1 MAILIYF
8 IVLLFSG
15 TTFCQEKTYV
25 LTAPKI
31 FRAGASQ
38 KVVIQAFG
46 YEEEFPV
53 NIALKSYP
61 DKLVVYSFGL
71 ASLSPA
77 NKFQDAVTLTVQPTD
92 LPRTDNS
99 EKYLCLEA
107 VSRHFSKSKKIPVSY
122 ENGFLFIQTDKPV
135 YTPDQSVKVR
145 VYSLNE
151 ELQPAL
157 RQTVLTFVD
166 PEGAE
171 VDIVEENDFT
181 GIVSFPDFKIP
192 PNPKYGIWKIK
203 AKYKKDFVTS
213 AVAKFEVKEY
223 AMPSFSIII
232 EPESN
237 FISSDKFENFRIAV
251 KASYFSNKKLPSADV
266 FLRFGIIQ
274 ESEKRMM
281 PQAMHVTRLENG
293 VAEISFN
300 SKKAASSI
308 GFDSLEALDG
318 SYLYIV
324 ASVLETMGGLSGE
337 VEFTGVK
344 FAVSPYK
351 LSLIATPLFVKP
363 GLPFFIKVQVKDT
376 MDSFV
381 GNVPV
386 TVTAKS
392 FSEEMYETELISE
405 GSESGRRITSISD
418 GTALFVVNIPSNSK
432 MLEFQVNTADPH
444 LSEENQASKTYAAK
458 AYSSLSQSYLY
469 IDWASNHKALEVGDI
484 ININVYP
491 QSHYIDKIH
500 HYSYLIT
507 SKGKIVRFGTQ
518 KRIKDLEYE
527 HLTFQITQEMVPSAR
542 LIVYYIVMG
551 EGTAELVADSV
562 WLDVEQKCGNSLDI
576 KLQTSKE
583 TLEPA
588 EVVSLT
594 MRSQPKTFVALSSI
608 DKAIY
613 GVTGRRKRAMEKVTL
628 QLEKSDLGC
637 GAGGGQNNVAV
648 FRMAGL
654 TFLTNAN
661 ADDSEEAGEPCNQVL
676 RTKRSDFREMIR
688 RKVTKYRD
696 PVIQQCCRS
705 GIRAYPISETCKDRA
720 QRIQKNK
727 ECVSAFIDCCEFAN
741 KLRLQEPNKLL
752 MLARMHY
759 EALLELGEARVRSYF
774 PESWLWEVHQ
784 LPSRSKTLSVTLP
797 DSLTTWEVQGVGI
810 SDKGICVAE
819 PLEIQVVKDIFLS
832 IYVPYSVVRGEQIE
846 LKGSVY
852 NHKTSAIKFC
862 VTIAAGDGVCTFGDS
877 ASAGSRTGIL
887 QPQPNC
893 RYKDLDGGSC
903 KFKNL
908 DGGSS
913 SAVTFRILPLEL
925 GLHTVNFT
933 LLTPRNSEIVVKTLR
948 VVPEGIRREQHAG
961 FTLDPQGVYGS
972 IKRRQEFRYKVP
984 LNLVPKTEIE
994 RSVSVKGHLLGE
1006 VIATVLSP
1014 KGLQMLTSLP
1024 RGSAEAELMSVVPVF
1039 YVFRY
1044 LEESDNWHLLGPETL
1059 KSRTQMR
1066 RKMKEGI
1073 VSISSFRSADSS
1085 YSMWKNGQAS
1095 TWLTAFA
1102 LRILGQMS
1110 QYVHVYQMSVC
1121 DSLLWLIDN
1130 CQMPDGSFNEFS
1142 NYQPVKL
1149 QGTLPREAKEKSLYL
1164 TAFSIIGIV
1173 KSLKI
1178 CPTQKIQ
1185 DARNRAGDY
1194 LAQNVELAQSPF
1206 TVAITAYALALVD
1219 PSHSSALAAFSAL
1232 KREAFVTG
1240 DPPIHRFWK
1249 DAFKTGEQP
1258 APSPATAQMVE
1269 TTAYAL
1275 LTTLLRGDENYAKP
1289 IIRWLSEE
1297 QRHGGGFYSTQD
1309 TVNALEALTEY
1320 ALLVKRLNL
1329 NMDVKV
1335 TYKNGGL
1342 LSLFKLTEDNFVGR
1356 AVTAPLKD
1364 DLYVSTGSSTGIAT
1378 VNVRTVYNTLG
1389 TSEESCNFELKIE
1402 PKRDDGRP
1410 KRDGEPL
1417 GRLEACAKYR
1427 PSAREPQSGSAH
1439 AVMDIGLVS
1448 GVEANPEDLS
1458 ILASGVDQ
1466 LIADYEIK
1474 DGHVV
1479 LQIDSVP
1486 AHKFLCVGFRI
1497 SELFHVGM
1505 LNPATFTV
1513 YEYHAPDKRC
1523 TILYNPYGNEKL
1535 VRLCEGD
1542 ECKCMEAECG
1552 KVQKRL
1558 DGSITAESRKEV
1570 ACHRDTAYVY
1580 KVAIL
1585 ARSEEGFFVK
1595 YSARLLDLYK
1605 RGQAFAQKSNEIT
1618 FVKKKTCTDVDL
1630 SPGEQYLIM
1639 GKEALKISIGYSF
1652 KFQYPLDSSTW
1663 IEWWPSNTACA
1674 SCQEFLNTMDDFAED
1689 LLISGC

>member
-1 MAILIYF
+1 MTILIYF

-15 TTFCQEKTYV
+15 TTFSQEKTYV

-31 FRAGASQ
+31 FRAGASE
-38 KVVIQAFG
+38 KVVVQAFG

-53 NIALKSYP
+53 SIALKSFP
-61 DKLVVYSFGL
+61 DKLAVYSSGRI
-71 ASLSPA
+71 SLTPA

-99 EKYLCLEA
+99 DKYLYLEA
-107 VSRHFSKSKKIPVSY
+107 VSPHFTRFKKIPVSY
-122 ENGFLFIQTDKPV
+122 ENGFLFIHTDKPV

-151 ELQPAL
+151 ELQPA
-157 RQTVLTFVD
+157 RRETVLTFVD
-166 PEGAE
+166 PEGVE
-171 VDIVEENDFT
+171 VDILEEKDFT

-223 AMPSFSIII
+223 AMPSFSIVI

-237 FISSDKFENFRIAV
+237 FISSDKFENFRIVV

-266 FLRFGIIQ
+266 FLRFGIIE

-281 PQAMHVTRLENG
+281 PQAMHVTRIENG
-293 VAEISFN
+293 VARINFN
-300 SKKAASSI
+300 SKRAASSI

-324 ASVLETMGGLSGE
+324 ASVLESSGGLSGE
-337 VEFTGVK
+337 VEFAGVR

-376 MDSFV
+376 IDDFV

-392 FSEEMYETELISE
+392 FNEQMDETELISE
-405 GSESGRRITSISD
+405 GSESGRRKTSISD
-418 GTALFVVNIPSNSK
+418 GTALFVVNIPPNSK
-432 MLEFQVNTADPH
+432 MLEFQVKTADPH
-444 LSEENQASKTYAAK
+444 LSDENQASKTYEAR

-469 IDWASNHKALEVGDI
+469 IDWASNHKTLEVGDV

-507 SKGKIVRFGTQ
+507 SKGKTVSFGTQ
-518 KRIKDLEYE
+518 ERIKDLDYE

-542 LIVYYIVMG
+542 LVVYYIVMG
-551 EGTAELVADSV
+551 EGAAELVADSV
-562 WLDVEQKCGNSLDI
+562 WLNVEQKCGNSLDSFN
-576 KLQTSKE
+576 TSI
-583 TLEPA
+583 
-588 EVVSLT
+588 VVSLT
-594 MRSQPKTFVALSSI
+594 MKTQSSSFVALSSL

-613 GVTGRRKRAMEKVTL
+613 GVTGRRKRAMEKIML

-637 GAGGGQNNVAV
+637 GAGGGQNNIAV

-661 ADDSEEAGEPCNQVL
+661 ADDSQEAGEPCNEVL
-676 RTKRSDFREMIR
+676 RTKRSDFKEKIL
-688 RKVTKYRD
+688 KEVAKYRD
-696 PVIQQCCRS
+696 PEARKCCMA
-705 GIRAYPISETCKDRA
+705 GVKAYPVSETCRERA
-720 QRIQKNK
+720 QRIRRNQR
-727 ECVSAFIDCCEFAN
+727 CISAFTDCCEFAN
-741 KLRLQEPNKLL
+741 KLRLEEPNKLL
-752 MLARMHY
+752 ILARMHF
-759 EALLELGEARVRSYF
+759 EALLELGEAQVRSYF

-784 LPSRSKTLSVTLP
+784 VSSRSKTLSVTLP

-810 SDKGICVAE
+810 SDKGICVAA

-852 NHKTSAIKFC
+852 NHKASAIKFC
-862 VTIAAGDGVCTFGDS
+862 VKIAAGDGVCTFGES
-877 ASAGSRTGIL
+877 ASARSRM
-887 QPQPNC
+887 Q
-893 RYKDLDGGSC
+893 SC

-908 DGGSS
+908 DAGSS
-913 SAVTFRILPLEL
+913 SAVTFRILPLQL

-948 VVPEGIRREQHAG
+948 VVVRKKY
-961 FTLDPQGVYGS
+961 LN
-972 IKRRQEFRYKVP
+972 RRQEFRYKVP
-984 LNLVPKTEIE
+984 PNLVPKTQID
-994 RSVSVKGHLLGE
+994 RTVSVKGHLMGE

-1014 KGLQMLTSLP
+1014 RGLQVLTSLP
-1024 RGSAEAELMSVVPVF
+1024 RGSAEAELTSIAPVF

-1059 KSRTQMR
+1059 RSRTQMR

-1073 VSISSFRSADSS
+1073 VSISSFRNADSS

-1102 LRILGQMS
+1102 LRILGQVN
-1110 QYVHVYQMSVC
+1110 QYIDLDQMSVC

-1164 TAFSIIGIV
+1164 TAFSIIGIE
-1173 KSLKI
+1173 KSMKI
-1178 CPTQKIQ
+1178 CPTQKIH
-1185 DARNRAGDY
+1185 DARSRAGDY
-1194 LAQNVELAQSPF
+1194 LEQNMQLAQSPF
-1206 TVAITAYALALVD
+1206 TVAITAYALALLD
-1219 PSHSSALAAFSAL
+1219 PNQRAAQAAFSAL

-1240 DPPIHRFWK
+1240 DPPIYRFWK
-1249 DAFKTGEQP
+1249 DAFKTEDQLT
-1258 APSPATAQMVE
+1258 PSSATAQMVE

-1289 IIRWLSEE
+1289 IIKWLSEE

-1309 TVNALEALTEY
+1309 TINALEALTEY
-1320 ALLVKRLNL
+1320 SLLVKRLNL
-1329 NMDVKV
+1329 DMDVKV
-1335 TYKNGGL
+1335 SYKNGGPL
-1342 LSLFKLTEDNFVGR
+1342 NLFKLTEDNFVGR
-1356 AVTAPLKD
+1356 TMTVN

-1378 VNVRTVYNTLG
+1378 VNVSV
-1389 TSEESCNFELKIE
+1389 
-1402 PKRDDGRP
+1402 
-1410 KRDGEPL
+1410 
-1417 GRLEACAKYR
+1417 YR
-1427 PSAREPQSGSAH
+1427 PSAREPRSGSAH

-1458 ILASGVDQ
+1458 TLASGVDQ

-1474 DGHVV
+1474 DGHVL

-1497 SELFHVGM
+1497 SELFQVGM

-1552 KVQKRL
+1552 KVQERL
-1558 DGSITAESRKEV
+1558 DRSISAESRREA
-1570 ACHRDTAYVY
+1570 ACQRDTAYGKGLSLPLSPALKCLFAAKHLVQIR
-1580 KVAIL
+1580 A
-1585 ARSEEGFFVK
+1585 A
-1595 YSARLLDLYK
+1595 
-1605 RGQAFAQKSNEIT
+1605 AFAQKNNEIT
-1618 FVKKKTCTDVDL
+1618 FVKKKTCTDVEL

-1652 KFQYPLDSSTW
+1652 RFQYPLDSSTW
-1663 IEWWPSNTACA
+1663 IEWWPSSAACT

>member
-1 MAILIYF
+1 MTLLIYF
-8 IVLLFSG
+8 ILLLFSG
-15 TTFCQEKTYV
+15 TTFSQEKTYV

-31 FRAGASQ
+31 FRAGASE
-38 KVVIQAFG
+38 KVVVQAFG

-53 NIALKSYP
+53 NIALKSFP
-61 DKLVVYSFGL
+61 DKLAVYSS
-71 ASLSPA
+71 ARISLTPA

-99 EKYLCLEA
+99 DKYLYLEA
-107 VSRHFSKSKKIPVSY
+107 VSPHFTRFKKIPVSY
-122 ENGFLFIQTDKPV
+122 ENGFLFIHTDKPI

-151 ELQPAL
+151 ELRPAQ
-157 RQTVLTFVD
+157 RETVLTFVD
-166 PEGAE
+166 PEGVQ
-171 VDIVEENDFT
+171 VDILEENDFT

-223 AMPSFSIII
+223 AMPSFSIVI

-237 FISSDKFENFRIAV
+237 FISSDKFENFRIVV

-266 FLRFGIIQ
+266 FLRFGIIE

-281 PQAMHVTRLENG
+281 PQAMHVTRIENG
-293 VAEISFN
+293 VARINFN
-300 SKKAASSI
+300 SKRAASSI

-324 ASVLETMGGLSGE
+324 ASVLESTGGLSGE
-337 VEFTGVK
+337 VEFAGVR

-376 MDSFV
+376 MDDFV
-381 GNVPV
+381 GNIPV

-392 FSEEMYETELISE
+392 LSEQMDETQLISE
-405 GSESGRRITSISD
+405 GSESGRRKTSISD

-432 MLEFQVNTADPH
+432 MLEFQVKTADPR
-444 LSEENQASKTYAAK
+444 LSDENQASKTYEAK

-469 IDWASNHKALEVGDI
+469 INWASNHKTLEVGDV

-507 SKGKIVRFGTQ
+507 SKGKIVSFGTQ
-518 KRIKDLEYE
+518 ERIKDLEYE

-551 EGTAELVADSV
+551 EEAAELVADSV
-562 WLDVEQKCGNSLDI
+562 WLNVEQKCGNSLDVS
-576 KLQTSKE
+576 SKIG
-583 TLEPA
+583 TDICGL
-588 EVVSLT
+588 VVSLT
-594 MRSQPKTFVALSSI
+594 MKTQSSSFVALSAM

-613 GVTGRRKRAMEKVTL
+613 GVTGRRRRAMEKIML

-637 GAGGGQNNVAV
+637 GAGGGQNNIAV

-661 ADDSEEAGEPCNQVL
+661 ADDSEEAAEPCNEVL
-676 RTKRSDFREMIR
+676 RTKRSDFRNKIR
-688 RKVTKYRD
+688 EEVSKYRD
-696 PVIQQCCRS
+696 PEIRQCCMA
-705 GIRAYPISETCKDRA
+705 GVKAYPVSETCRDRA
-720 QRIQKNK
+720 QRIQRNQRCIAAFKN
-727 ECVSAFIDCCEFAN
+727 CCEFAN
-741 KLRLQEPNKLL
+741 RLRLEEPNKLL
-752 MLARMHY
+752 ILARMHF
-759 EALLELGEARVRSYF
+759 EALLELDKAQVRSYF

-784 LPSRSKTLSVTLP
+784 VSSRSKTLSVTLP

-810 SDKGICVAE
+810 SDKGICAAA
-819 PLEIQVVKDIFLS
+819 PLEIQVMKDIFLS

-852 NHKTSAIKFC
+852 NHQASAIKFC
-862 VTIAAGDGVCTFGDS
+862 VKIAAGNGICTFGDS
-877 ASAGSRTGIL
+877 ASAGSGM
-887 QPQPNC
+887 Q
-893 RYKDLDGGSC
+893 SC
-903 KFKNL
+903 KLKNL

-913 SAVTFRILPLEL
+913 SAITFRILPLEL

-948 VVPEGIRREQHAG
+948 VMPEGIKKELHAG

-984 LNLVPKTEIE
+984 LDLVPKTQID
-994 RSVSVKGHLLGE
+994 RSVSVKGHLMGE
-1006 VIATVLSP
+1006 VIATILSP
-1014 KGLQMLTSLP
+1014 SGLQMLTSLP
-1024 RGSAEAELMSVVPVF
+1024 KGSAEAELMSIAPVF

-1044 LEESDNWHLLGPETL
+1044 LEESDNWHLLELSLRLMYPL
-1059 KSRTQMR
+1059 
-1066 RKMKEGI
+1066 GI
-1073 VSISSFRSADSS
+1073 VSILSFRNADYS

-1102 LRILGQMS
+1102 LRVLGQVN
-1110 QYVHVYQMSVC
+1110 QYIDLDQKSIC

-1164 TAFSIIGIV
+1164 TAFCIIGID
-1173 KSLKI
+1173 KSIKI
-1178 CPTQKIQ
+1178 CPTQKIH
-1185 DARNRAGDY
+1185 DAKSRAGDF
-1194 LAQNVELAQSPF
+1194 LVQNVQLAQSPF
-1206 TVAITAYALALVD
+1206 TMAITSYALALVD
-1219 PSHSSALAAFSAL
+1219 LNDNSARAAFSAL
-1232 KREAFVTG
+1232 KKEAFVIG
-1240 DPPIHRFWK
+1240 DPPIYRFWK
-1249 DAFKTGEQP
+1249 DAFKTQDQP
-1258 APSPATAQMVE
+1258 APSSVTAQMVE

-1275 LTTLLRGDENYAKP
+1275 LTTLLRGDGNYAKP
-1289 IIRWLSEE
+1289 IIKWLSEE
-1297 QRHGGGFYSTQD
+1297 QRYGGGFYSTQD
-1309 TVNALEALTEY
+1309 TINALEALTEY
-1320 ALLVKRLNL
+1320 SLLVKRLNL
-1329 NMDVKV
+1329 DMDVKV
-1335 TYKNGGL
+1335 SYKNGGSL
-1342 LSLFKLTEDNFVGR
+1342 NLFKLTENNFVGR
-1356 AVTAPLKD
+1356 TAPLQD

-1378 VNVRTVYNTLG
+1378 VNVSMQPG
-1389 TSEESCNFELKIE
+1389 
-1402 PKRDDGRP
+1402 
-1410 KRDGEPL
+1410 
-1417 GRLEACAKYR
+1417 YR
-1427 PSAREPQSGSAH
+1427 PSASEPRSGSAH

-1458 ILASGVDQ
+1458 TLASGVDQ

-1474 DGHVV
+1474 DGHVL

-1497 SELFHVGM
+1497 SELFRVGM

-1513 YEYHAPDKRC
+1513 YEYHAPGMCSRYSHPCLPFSSLFLLKDC
-1523 TILYNPYGNEKL
+1523 IFPS
-1535 VRLCEGD
+1535 
-1542 ECKCMEAECG
+1542 CG
-1552 KVQKRL
+1552 KVQERL
-1558 DGSITAESRKEV
+1558 DRSISAESRREA
-1570 ACHRDTAYVY
+1570 ACQRDIAYVY
-1580 KVAIL
+1580 KVNIL
-1585 ARSEEGFFVK
+1585 SRSEEGFFVK
-1595 YSARLLDLYK
+1595 YSATLLDLYK
-1605 RGQAFAQKSNEIT
+1605 RGQAFAQKNNEIT

-1663 IEWWPSNTACA
+1663 IEWWPSNAACT
-1674 SCQEFLNTMDDFAED
+1674 SCREFLNTMDDFAED

>member
-1 MAILIYF
+1 MTLLIYF
-8 IVLLFSG
+8 ILLLFSG
-15 TTFCQEKTYV
+15 TTFSQEKTYV

-31 FRAGASQ
+31 FRAGASE
-38 KVVIQAFG
+38 KVVVQAFG

-53 NIALKSYP
+53 NIALKSFP
-61 DKLVVYSFGL
+61 DKLAVYSS
-71 ASLSPA
+71 ARISLTPA

-99 EKYLCLEA
+99 DKYLYLEA
-107 VSRHFSKSKKIPVSY
+107 VSPHFTRFKKIPVSY
-122 ENGFLFIQTDKPV
+122 ENGFLFIHTDKPI

-151 ELQPAL
+151 ELRPAQ
-157 RQTVLTFVD
+157 RETVLTFVD
-166 PEGAE
+166 PEGVQ
-171 VDIVEENDFT
+171 VDILEENDFT

-223 AMPSFSIII
+223 AMPSFSIVI

-237 FISSDKFENFRIAV
+237 FISSDKFENFRIVV

-266 FLRFGIIQ
+266 FLRFGIIE

-281 PQAMHVTRLENG
+281 PQAMHIENG
-293 VAEISFN
+293 VARINFN
-300 SKKAASSI
+300 SKRAASSI

-324 ASVLETMGGLSGE
+324 ASVLESTGGLSGE
-337 VEFTGVK
+337 VEFAGVR

-363 GLPFFIKVQVKDT
+363 GLPFFIKVSSQEQAGYTLQFKPH
-376 MDSFV
+376 
-381 GNVPV
+381 N
-386 TVTAKS
+386 
-392 FSEEMYETELISE
+392 
-405 GSESGRRITSISD
+405 GSESGRRKTSISD

-432 MLEFQVNTADPH
+432 MLEFQVKTADPR
-444 LSEENQASKTYAAK
+444 LSDENQASKTYEAK

-469 IDWASNHKALEVGDI
+469 INWASNHKTLEVGDV

-507 SKGKIVRFGTQ
+507 SKGKIVSFGTQ
-518 KRIKDLEYE
+518 ERIKDLEYE

-551 EGTAELVADSV
+551 EEAAELVADSV
-562 WLDVEQKCGNSLDI
+562 WLNVEQKCGNTLSHL
-576 KLQTSKE
+576 TS
-583 TLEPA
+583 

-594 MRSQPKTFVALSSI
+594 MKTQSSSFVALSAM

-613 GVTGRRKRAMEKVTL
+613 GVTGRRRRAMEKIML

-637 GAGGGQNNVAV
+637 GAGGGQNNIAV

-661 ADDSEEAGEPCNQVL
+661 ADDSEEAAEPCNEVL
-676 RTKRSDFREMIR
+676 RTKRSDFRNKIR
-688 RKVTKYRD
+688 EEVSKYRD
-696 PVIQQCCRS
+696 PEIRQCCMA
-705 GIRAYPISETCKDRA
+705 GVKAYPVSETCRDRA
-720 QRIQKNK
+720 QRIQRNQRCIAAFKN
-727 ECVSAFIDCCEFAN
+727 CCEFAN
-741 KLRLQEPNKLL
+741 RLRLEEPNKLL
-752 MLARMHY
+752 ILARMHF
-759 EALLELGEARVRSYF
+759 EALLELDKAQVRSYF

-784 LPSRSKTLSVTLP
+784 VSSRSKTLSVTLP

-810 SDKGICVAE
+810 SDKGICAAA
-819 PLEIQVVKDIFLS
+819 PLEIQVMKDIFLS

-852 NHKTSAIKFC
+852 NHQASAIKFC
-862 VTIAAGDGVCTFGDS
+862 VKIAAGNGICTFGDS
-877 ASAGSRTGIL
+877 ASAGSGM
-887 QPQPNC
+887 Q
-893 RYKDLDGGSC
+893 SC
-903 KFKNL
+903 KLKNL

-913 SAVTFRILPLEL
+913 SAITFRILPLEL

-948 VVPEGIRREQHAG
+948 VMPEGIKKELHAG

-984 LNLVPKTEIE
+984 LDLVPKTQID
-994 RSVSVKGHLLGE
+994 RSVSVKGHLMGE
-1006 VIATVLSP
+1006 VIATILSP
-1014 KGLQMLTSLP
+1014 SGLQMLTSLP
-1024 RGSAEAELMSVVPVF
+1024 KGSAEAELMSIAPVF

-1059 KSRTQMR
+1059 RSRTQMR
-1066 RKMKEGI
+1066 RKMREGI
-1073 VSISSFRSADSS
+1073 VSILSFRNADYS

-1102 LRILGQMS
+1102 LRVLGQVN
-1110 QYVHVYQMSVC
+1110 QYIDLDQKSIC

-1164 TAFSIIGIV
+1164 TAFCIIGID
-1173 KSLKI
+1173 KSIKI
-1178 CPTQKIQ
+1178 CPTQKIH
-1185 DARNRAGDY
+1185 DAKSRAGDF
-1194 LAQNVELAQSPF
+1194 LVQNVQLAQSPF
-1206 TVAITAYALALVD
+1206 TMAITSYALALVD
-1219 PSHSSALAAFSAL
+1219 LNDNSARAAFSAL
-1232 KREAFVTG
+1232 KKEAFVIG
-1240 DPPIHRFWK
+1240 DPPIYRFWK
-1249 DAFKTGEQP
+1249 DAFKTQDQP
-1258 APSPATAQMVE
+1258 APSSVTAQMVE

-1275 LTTLLRGDENYAKP
+1275 LTTLLRGDGNYAKP
-1289 IIRWLSEE
+1289 IIKWLSEE
-1297 QRHGGGFYSTQD
+1297 QRYGGGFYSTQD
-1309 TVNALEALTEY
+1309 TINALEALTEY
-1320 ALLVKRLNL
+1320 SLLVKRLNL
-1329 NMDVKV
+1329 DMDVKV
-1335 TYKNGGL
+1335 SYKNGGSL
-1342 LSLFKLTEDNFVGR
+1342 NLFKLTENNFVGR
-1356 AVTAPLKD
+1356 TVTAPLQD

-1378 VNVRTVYNTLG
+1378 VNVSMQPG
-1389 TSEESCNFELKIE
+1389 
-1402 PKRDDGRP
+1402 
-1410 KRDGEPL
+1410 
-1417 GRLEACAKYR
+1417 YR
-1427 PSAREPQSGSAH
+1427 PSASEPRSGSAH

-1458 ILASGVDQ
+1458 TLASGVDQ

-1474 DGHVV
+1474 DGHVL

-1497 SELFHVGM
+1497 SELFRVGM

-1513 YEYHAPDKRC
+1513 YEYHAPGMCSRYSHPC
-1523 TILYNPYGNEKL
+1523 LPFT
-1535 VRLCEGD
+1535 
-1542 ECKCMEAECG
+1542 ECG
-1552 KVQKRL
+1552 KVQERL
-1558 DGSITAESRKEV
+1558 DRSISAESRREA
-1570 ACHRDTAYVY
+1570 ACQRDIAYEHFSVFY
-1580 KVAIL
+1580 LIHELLEIL
-1585 ARSEEGFFVK
+1585 FVK
-1595 YSARLLDLYK
+1595 LSILDSFFLFFFFFTS
-1605 RGQAFAQKSNEIT
+1605 GQAFAQKNNEIT

-1663 IEWWPSNTACA
+1663 IEWWPSNAACT
-1674 SCQEFLNTMDDFAED
+1674 SCREFLNTMDDFAED